1 MVRYRIYHYYGLVLR
16 PRPTRVRNQDF
27 AFLLLLREFF
37 GAGGGSGG
45 GAGATISGVSSSS
58 NTNFFTTM
66 CSLTSPPTGSSAL
79 STLPSVSRRRAYV
92 GEGKRQVY
100 QPQRL

>member
-16 PRPTRVRNQDF
+16 PRPTRVCNQDF

-45 GAGATISGVSSSS
+45 GAGVAISGASSSS

-66 CSLTSPPTGSSAL
+66 CSFTSPPTGSSAFN
-79 STLPSVSRRRAYV
+79 TFPSVSSRRACTM
-92 GEGKRQVY
+92 K
-100 QPQRL
+100 